1 MGERKA
7 CKRFGG
13 YAECGHDCRRCGF
26 TKAEM
31 ERRKKLKQI
40 ADISK
45 PPGKPRGQLLMK
57 LNREI

>member
-26 TKAEM
+26 AKAEM
-31 ERRKKLKQI
+31 ERRKKLKLERDEKTGLWRKI
-40 ADISK
+40 I
-45 PPGKPRGQLLMK
+45 RGG
-57 LNREI
+57 E

>member
-26 TKAEM
+26 NKAEM
-31 ERRKKLKQI
+31 ERRKKLKLERDEKTGLWRKVI
-40 ADISK
+40 
-45 PPGKPRGQLLMK
+45 RGG
-57 LNREI
+57 E